1 MSANEPKQ
9 TKAERQ
15 QTARDARQQAEQA
28 EASAAARKKRTWQ
41 LGGIVGVAIAV
52 VAGIAIATSSSSGPD
67 LKGTPNGTKDVASLF
82 EGVPQQGVSAGKAS
96 APLTMVEY
104 ADLKCPVCRDFDV
117 NAMPT
122 IIQRYVRTGK
132 LRIELHL
139 LHFVGEQMNPGDSEK
154 AARFAIAAG
163 KQGKQWSFAEIF
175 YFNQQDET
183 TAYVTDD
190 YLKWLAKSIPGLD
203 ADKALKDRDSKVIT
217 AQLAAYAREFAGH
230 GFTGT
235 PSFMIGS
242 TGGTLLPLVPSGG
255 VGSPASFTSQIDTL
269 LQGK

>member
-1 MSANEPKQ
+1 MSANDPKQ
-9 TKAERQ
+9 TKAQRQ
-15 QTARDARQQAEQA
+15 QAARDARQQAEQA
-28 EASAAARKKRTWQ
+28 EAAAARKKRTWQ
-41 LGGIVGVAIAV
+41 LGGIVGIAVAV
-52 VAGIAIATSSSSGPD
+52 VAGIAIATSSSDGPD
-67 LKGTPNGTKDVASLF
+67 LKAAPNGAKDVATLF
-82 EGVPQQGVSAGKAS
+82 AGVPQKGVSAGKAS

-132 LRIELHL
+132 LRIELRL

-154 AARFAIAAG
+154 AARFAMAAG
-163 KQGKQWSFAEIF
+163 RQGKMWSFSELF
-175 YFNQQDET
+175 FFNQQDET

-190 YLKWLAKSIPGLD
+190 YLKWLAKPIPGLD
-203 ADKALKDRDSKVIT
+203 ADKALKERDLKVIT
-217 AQLAAYAREFAGH
+217 AQLDAYAREFAGH

-235 PSFMIGS
+235 PSFLIGS

-255 VGSPASFTSQIDTL
+255 VGSPDSFTAQIDTL